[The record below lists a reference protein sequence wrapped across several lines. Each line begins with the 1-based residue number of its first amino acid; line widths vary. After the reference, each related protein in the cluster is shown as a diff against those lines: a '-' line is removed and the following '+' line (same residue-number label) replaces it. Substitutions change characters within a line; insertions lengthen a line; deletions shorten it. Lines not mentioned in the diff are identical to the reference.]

1 MNELTNEAELER
13 QLSAAHVALRL
24 AMSKI
29 TELELELAERDG
41 KIETLLMGCRSRRK
55 REDSLAEMG
64 ER

>member
-24 AMSKI
+24 AMHKI
-29 TELELELAERDG
+29 TELEKDMAERDS

-55 REDSLAEMG
+55 CEDSLAEMG